1 MKKNKIGLIILAI
14 IVSISLSVCNLMDEK
29 IEFSPERWAKTD
41 DDQRYKLIDSLFE
54 KVDLVGMTAD
64 EIETMLGERT
74 IYHEAYMSDEG
85 KCDYHW
91 GYLVKYNSI
100 EGDKY
105 LLLDFKND
113 KVVHYEIENGD
124 EL

>member
-1 MKKNKIGLIILAI
+1 MAI

-64 EIETMLGERT
+64 EIETMLG
-74 IYHEAYMSDEG
+74 
-85 KCDYHW
+85 
-91 GYLVKYNSI
+91 
-100 EGDKY
+100 
-105 LLLDFKND
+105 
-113 KVVHYEIENGD
+113 
-124 EL
+124 